1 MRSVVAFSAGA
12 QYEERVSRYA
22 ASPVKLHVL
31 DLGRCD
37 VDVGGVLTPG
47 VGDGER
53 ALIPIPAYLLETDS
67 GERVVIDTGMHPVH
81 IDDPDHTFGGTDFA
95 RMLRPVMTEQD
106 TLPHRL
112 GELDLSVRD
121 VTHVIN
127 THLHFDHCGQ
137 NSLFPDATILVHR
150 SHYEA
155 ALADPAFPT
164 EYFDL
169 PQLSY
174 ELFDGDR
181 VELLP
186 GVTTITTHGHAPFH
200 QSLLIELPEGGPILL
215 AVDAIY
221 TRANLERAA
230 WGSQA
235 DPVAAA
241 AGGALL
247 AQISADRGARL
258 IFGHDLGQWHDLV
271 RAPDGFYT

>member
-1 MRSVVAFSAGA
+1 VICEDA
-12 QYEERVSRYA
+12 
-22 ASPVKLHVL
+22 PVKLHVL

-47 VGDGER
+47 IGDGER

-67 GERVVIDTGMHPVH
+67 GERVVIDTGMHLAH
-81 IDDPDHTFGGTDFA
+81 IDDPDHSFGGTDFGQL
-95 RMLRPVMTEQD
+95 LRPVMTAQD

-112 GELDLSVRD
+112 GELGLSVDD
-121 VTHVIN
+121 VTHVVN

-137 NSLFPDATILVHR
+137 NSLFTDATILVHR
-150 SHYEA
+150 QHYEA
-155 ALADPAFPT
+155 ALTDEAFPN
-164 EYFDL
+164 ENFDL

-181 VELLP
+181 VELFD

-200 QSLLIELPEGGPILL
+200 QSLLIELAQSGPILL

-221 TRANLERAA
+221 TRANLEQSA

-235 DPVAAA
+235 DPEAAA
-241 AGGALL
+241 EGGALL
-247 AQISADRGARL
+247 AQIAADRGARL
-258 IFGHDLGQWHDLV
+258 IFGHDLGQWHELA
-271 RAPDGFYT
+271 RAPDGFYA